1 MRKTLF
7 LAVSA
12 VLLGIE
18 IANADT
24 LHGFC
29 VSPTPT
35 CSDNGTVTP
44 TSTNPPNFGFNS
56 SGTTMGNFELL
67 LLAPNNEVS
76 SPSTFSLTI
85 GGTNVSD
92 ASATSSLV
100 STTAFTGGKLETLLG
115 LSYTPSN
122 PLSAWLPTT
131 QSVDAGATGYFVYT
145 FSFGAETG
153 NPKDQATAPTFKI
166 TSGSVPQ
173 GSIFAGLQF
182 ATGSTTTVIGATPP
196 SGAIFESGVPRSTP
210 PPPPSVPEPT
220 SAGLLLMGVVG
231 TVCVI
236 RKKTKNRLKVLL
248 LNRSELV

>member
-1 MRKTLF
+1 MRRTLF
-7 LAVSA
+7 FVISASFLAIQV
-12 VLLGIE
+12 G
-18 IANADT
+18 NADT

-44 TSTNPPNFGFNS
+44 TGTNPPNFGFNS
-56 SGTTMGNFELL
+56 SGTTMGDFELL

-85 GGTNVSD
+85 AGTNVAT
-92 ASATSSLV
+92 ASAASSLV
-100 STTAFTGGKLETLLG
+100 NTTAFTGGKLESVLG

-122 PLSAWLPTT
+122 PLSAWLPSTESIDT
-131 QSVDAGATGYFVYT
+131 GATGYFVYT
-145 FSFGAETG
+145 FWFGAETG

-166 TSGSVPQ
+166 TSGSLPL

-182 ATGSTTTVIGATPP
+182 ATGSTTSVIGSTPP
-196 SGAIFESGVPRSTP
+196 SAAIFVSGKGPS

-220 SAGLLLMGVVG
+220 SAGLLLTGLAAS
-231 TVCVI
+231 VCVI
-236 RKKTKNRLKVLL
+236 RKRRKIFPKP
-248 LNRSELV
+248 